1 MDNQVVGWLGVVIQ
15 LAGYMAGW
23 KYDCFITMLN
33 GYCGWV
39 VFLLVSF
46 FINWVILRLI
56 GYYINW

>member
-1 MDNQVVGWLGVVIQ
+1 VVGWLDVVVQ

-23 KYDCFITMLN
+23 EYDYFITILD

-39 VFLLVSF
+39 AFLLVSF

-56 GYYINW
+56 EYYINW